1 MKIHL
6 HEMVFYGHHG
16 VHPEERKL
24 GQRFIVNFTFET
36 APEHDQEIDHI
47 DDTIDYTKVFS
58 IIKNILENKEFL
70 LLENCADTIL
80 TSVLT
85 TFPKII
91 QAKVKIKKPSVPIK
105 GSLGS
110 VEVEMDR
117 IK

>member
-1 MKIHL
+1 
-6 HEMVFYGHHG
+6 MVFYGHHG

-36 APEHDQEIDHI
+36 APKHDRKIEHI

-70 LLENCADTIL
+70 LLENCADMIL
-80 TSVLT
+80 TNIMRS
-85 TFPKII
+85 FPKII
-91 QAKVKIKKPSVPIK
+91 HAVVKIKKPSVPIK

-110 VEVEMDR
+110 VEVEMER
-117 IK
+117 KQ